1 MTGVNPRYSSKIIKA
16 GALLVDSKTFLQAY
30 DESLSVEENLRRL
43 RAANVFG
50 KASRKRVAEILPIF
64 RQRFC
69 DEAALARP
77 LRKLARRP
85 APDDVL
91 DRVLYFHAA
100 RQDPLL
106 CDLAC
111 GFVFERSRGSDP
123 LIRPEEASTFIR
135 GLLARH
141 KQVWGVETLSRVT
154 QGLLST
160 LRDFRVLTGAVRKRI
175 APTHLP
181 VEAFAY
187 VAFALWQGGASGL
200 RLVQHADWKIF
211 LLTPQEVERLFLEA
225 QQHRYLTFQAAGKVV
240 RIDFLTPT
248 LEDLVD
254 VLVA

>member
-1 MTGVNPRYSSKIIKA
+1 MTRAKPRYSSKIIKV

-30 DESLSVEENLRRL
+30 DEALSVEENLRRL
-43 RAANVFG
+43 RAANIFG
-50 KASRKRVAEILPIF
+50 KASRKRVSEILPIF

-69 DEAALARP
+69 DDRPLARP
-77 LRKLARRP
+77 LRKLARRA

-91 DRVLYFHAA
+91 DRILYFHAT

-106 CDLAC
+106 RDFAC
-111 GFVFERSRGSDP
+111 GFVFERNRGSDS
-123 LIRPEEASTFIR
+123 LIRPEEASAFLR
-135 GLLARH
+135 DLLARH
-141 KQVWGVETLSRVT
+141 KQAWGAETLSRVT

-160 LRDFRVLTGAVRKRI
+160 LRDFRILTGAVRKRI
-175 APTHLP
+175 APSYLP

-187 VAFALWQGGASGL
+187 VAFALWQGGATGL
-200 RLVQHADWKIF
+200 RLVQHPDWKMF

-225 QQHRYLTFQAAGKVV
+225 EQHRYLTLQAAGKVV
-240 RIDFLTPT
+240 RIDFFSPT